1 MNAAAFLDRDNTII
15 ENDGDLG
22 DPSKVVLIQGA
33 ASAIASLRG
42 LGYKI
47 VVITNQGGVA
57 RGKYGEADV
66 EAMHRRINEILH
78 ETSNTKIDRFY
89 YCPYHPEGTVEKYRR
104 EHPWRKPQPGMFLQ
118 AAKDMEIDLSQSWT
132 IGDMMRDVEAGA
144 AAGTRTILLHPDG
157 RLLPPLKVGPIG
169 TGAMQAQLEQRS
181 VPDYTARNMIEAVR
195 IIAQQRRPDR
205 YDEIWEKAEA
215 SRPKPAKAVLPDQE
229 NLPEPAV
236 KVAVR
241 QPRPPRPFRPW
252 DTAPADDP
260 AQGPPA
266 LSPVPPVPPAPPV
279 ASAPVA
285 APVPPTEAPPVPTS
299 AAAQAAHASVATTP
313 QAPAIPA
320 TPAPAAPTAAPLS
333 KVEPP
338 ARAVTP
344 APATPAPAAPVPS
357 TPAAE
362 PAPEALADSEPVDTE
377 PAARTSDPTMRQIL
391 QELRSQRAAV
401 ADFSYLRMFAV
412 VLQMLAFVCLL
423 GALWLGGDSAE
434 TFARWISVTIF
445 IQLATI
451 AALLFDR

>member
-169 TGAMQAQLEQRS
+169 AGAMQAQLEQRS

-229 NLPEPAV
+229 HLPEPAV

-252 DTAPADDP
+252 DTAPPDDP
-260 AQGPPA
+260 AQSPPA
-266 LSPVPPVPPAPPV
+266 VAQVLPTSPVPAAP
-279 ASAPVA
+279 SAPTSPS
-285 APVPPTEAPPVPTS
+285 AP
-299 AAAQAAHASVATTP
+299 AAHAPAVTGS
-313 QAPAIPA
+313 QAPAVPVTA
-320 TPAPAAPTAAPLS
+320 TPPIPTAAPLS

-338 ARAVTP
+338 APAVAPTP
-344 APATPAPAAPVPS
+344 AAPLPSAPAAH
-357 TPAAE
+357 A
-362 PAPEALADSEPVDTE
+362 APEAMPEPQPADAEPT
-377 PAARTSDPTMRQIL
+377 ARTSDPTMRQIL